1 MNTEAILDK
10 LVSHEPQSTKEKY
23 IFLVG
28 DNEHLYQEIMAAH
41 YIAIQLSA
49 EQLLTYMNSKLQ
61 NASNLKEFSVLS
73 KIKDFIWVPCMNK
86 NSNDSLISFFVQ
98 EAIPYKQGWLMM
110 RSLGNTPTDGAVK
123 AALEKFTTAD
133 DSSMADLPTY
143 YDHKPHNTNQYIDN
157 LLIADIGR
165 MKAAGSR
172 KTGFPVLDK
181 LSNGL
186 YAGLYVIAATS
197 SLGKT
202 TLALQVADNL
212 AAAGH
217 DILFFSL
224 EQSRLELITKSFSRL
239 LKQEKNESV
248 SSLTLRIGADPD
260 NLQDAA
266 KLYQSKIGDH
276 MNIIEGNFG
285 CNIDYISAYVREYIS
300 KNGTSPII
308 FVDYL
313 QILQPSP
320 TLKSTNTREAVDQTV
335 TALKRLSRDYGLTVF
350 IISSVNRANYMQ
362 PIDFESLKESGGIE
376 YTADVVW
383 GLQLQCLDEE
393 KFTKQNNLKEKRD
406 RIKEA
411 KAESPRQIKLVC
423 LKNRY
428 GISNFDCDFA
438 YYPECDLYTQETEGF
453 NKCYNDPFGN
463 AAKIEKW

>member
-28 DNEHLYQEIMAAH
+28 DNEHLYQQIMAAH

-123 AALEKFTTAD
+123 ATLEKFTATE
-133 DSSMADLPTY
+133 DSSVADLPTY
-143 YDHKPHNTNQYIDN
+143 YEHKPHNTNQYIDN
-157 LLIADIGR
+157 LLIADIER

-172 KTGFPVLDK
+172 KTGFPILDK

-202 TLALQVADNL
+202 TLALQLADNL
-212 AAAGH
+212 AEAGNEV
-217 DILFFSL
+217 LFFSL
-224 EQSRLELITKSFSRL
+224 EQSRLELITKSFSRI
-239 LKQEKNESV
+239 LKQKQDESI
-248 SSLTLRIGADPD
+248 SSLALRNG
-260 NLQDAA
+260 NYLEKLKDAV
-266 KLYQSKIGDH
+266 KLYKDKVDNR

-285 CNIDYISAYVREYIS
+285 CNIDYISAYVREYIN

-320 TLKSTNTREAVDQTV
+320 VLKSSNTREAVDQTI
-335 TALKRLSRDYGLTVF
+335 TALKRLSRDYDLTVF
-350 IISSVNRANYMQ
+350 IISSVNRSNYMQ

-383 GLQLQCLDEE
+383 GLQLQCLNDELFNSKE
-393 KFTKQNNLKEKRD
+393 KVKEKRE

-411 KAESPRQIKLVC
+411 KAANPRQIELVC

-428 GISNFDCDFA
+428 GVANFTCSFEYLPD
-438 YYPECDLYTQETEGF
+438 CDLYIQEKEGF
-453 NKCYNDPFGN
+453 NKCYNSPF
-463 AAKIEKW
+463 KSKPTRKL

>member
-1 MNTEAILDK
+1 MTAKEILDK
-10 LVSHEPQSTKEKY
+10 LISQEPQSTKEKY
-23 IFLVG
+23 VFLVG
-28 DNEHLYQEIMAAH
+28 DNEHLYKQIMAAR
-41 YIAIQLSA
+41 YIALQMDDADQL
-49 EQLLTYMNSKLQ
+49 EVYLDK
-61 NASNLKEFSVLS
+61 NLYYTESH
-73 KIKDFIWVPCMNK
+73 IKDYIWVTCAEKAANETMNA
-86 NSNDSLISFFVQ
+86 FF
-98 EAIPYKQGWLMM
+98 ESEEIPYKQGWLMVKQ
-110 RSLGNTPTDGAVK
+110 LGDTPTDEAVK
-123 AALEKFTTAD
+123 AALEKFTAAEVAQV
-133 DSSMADLPTY
+133 SDLPTY
-143 YDHKPHNTNQYIDN
+143 YDHKPHSMSQYIN
-157 LLIADIGR
+157 SVLFSDIER

-202 TLALQVADNL
+202 TLALQIADNL
-212 AAAGH
+212 AEVGNEV
-217 DILFFSL
+217 LFFSL
-224 EQSRLELITKSFSRL
+224 EQSRLELITKSFSRM
-239 LKQEKNESV
+239 LKQEKNEPI
-248 SSLTLRIGADPD
+248 SSLTLRTGADPD

-266 KLYQSKIGDH
+266 KLYKSKIGDH

-313 QILQPSP
+313 QILQPSAEV
-320 TLKSTNTREAVDQTV
+320 KSSTTRESIDQTV
-335 TALKRLSRDYGLTVF
+335 TALKRLSRDYGLTIF

-376 YTADVVW
+376 YTADVIW

-453 NKCYNDPFGN
+453 NKCYKNPFGS
-463 AAKIEKW
+463 AAKIERW

>member
-28 DNEHLYQEIMAAH
+28 DNEHLYQQIMAAH
-41 YIAIQLSA
+41 YIAIPLSA

-98 EAIPYKQGWLMM
+98 EAIPYKQGWPMM

-123 AALEKFTTAD
+123 ATLEKFTATE
-133 DSSMADLPTY
+133 DSSVADLPTY
-143 YDHKPHNTNQYIDN
+143 YEHKPHNTNQYIDN
-157 LLIADIGR
+157 LLIADIER

-172 KTGFPVLDK
+172 KTGFPILDK

-202 TLALQVADNL
+202 TLALQLADNL
-212 AAAGH
+212 AEAGNEV
-217 DILFFSL
+217 LFFSL
-224 EQSRLELITKSFSRL
+224 EQSRLELITKSFSRM
-239 LKQEKNESV
+239 LKQKQDESI
-248 SSLTLRIGADPD
+248 SSLALRNG
-260 NLQDAA
+260 NYLEKLKDAV
-266 KLYQSKIGDH
+266 KLYKDKVGNR

-285 CNIDYISAYVREYIS
+285 CNIDYISAYVREYIN

-320 TLKSTNTREAVDQTV
+320 VLKSSNTREAVDQTI
-335 TALKRLSRDYGLTVF
+335 TALKRLSRDYDLTVF
-350 IISSVNRANYMQ
+350 IISSVNRSNYMQ

-376 YTADVVW
+376 YTADVIW
-383 GLQLQCLDEE
+383 GLQLQCLNDELFNSKE
-393 KFTKQNNLKEKRD
+393 KVKEKRE

-411 KAESPRQIKLVC
+411 KAANPRQIELVC

-428 GISNFDCDFA
+428 GVANFTCSFEYLPD
-438 YYPECDLYTQETEGF
+438 CDLYIQEKEGF
-453 NKCYNDPFGN
+453 NKCYNSPF
-463 AAKIEKW
+463 KSKPTRKL